1 MKRYLVIIGL
11 ILIIISIAKVEA
23 KGLINIE
30 KRLEFKEGQWLNSYP
45 VEWDYQAEL
54 EYLNNKKNKGLAT
67 VLATIPSLGHYYA
80 GDWDRGR
87 KFLYAEVI
95 EVIIMMLS
103 FDDDFDYK
111 DPSRKEIIGMISSMA
126 FVGTKSWELLDAYRS
141 VEISNAKLK
150 DNISLRLQRGELKAT
165 AEYKF

>member
-1 MKRYLVIIGL
+1 
-11 ILIIISIAKVEA
+11 
-23 KGLINIE
+23 
-30 KRLEFKEGQWLNSYP
+30 
-45 VEWDYQAEL
+45 
-54 EYLNNKKNKGLAT
+54 
-67 VLATIPSLGHYYA
+67 
-80 GDWDRGR
+80 
-87 KFLYAEVI
+87 VI